1 MWTTPELKARA
12 REKLKKYFWDAL
24 VISII
29 FGLISGSGTS
39 AARSSYES
47 SGASGVQGTPFY
59 SGVEV
64 GEDIDEISPKL
75 FDEIM
80 DAVEHLPETAGS
92 MLTGENMLLLSVI
105 ASILLISFVISLMI
119 GIFVVPALMVGKNR
133 FYVESGIMEQSAGIS
148 RIAWGFKN
156 RYLNVTWVMFLKNL
170 IVMLG
175 SICFVIPGIYFSYCY
190 AMVPYILA
198 ENPDMKAR
206 DALRL
211 SKEMM
216 NGNKFGMFT
225 MELSFVGWLLLGSLI
240 GMFTCGLGSFMV
252 MPYLESTR
260 AELYLELRQ
269 PFAGM
274 LNGFGCGYGG
284 YDAYNEPGYGPQGG
298 AGSYYGEGQNPYGNQ
313 WNQAS
318 QTEFYEAPQESKAPQ
333 TPLQPE
339 TQPDRGGEVKRSEGG
354 PGRGYYLNGVFY
366 PYTEDELKELEN
378 NK

>member
-12 REKLKKYFWDAL
+12 REKIKKYFWDAL

-39 AARSSYES
+39 AARNSYES
-47 SGASGVQGTPFY
+47 SGAGTALY

-64 GEDIDEISPKL
+64 GEDVNEISPEL
-75 FDEIM
+75 FEEIM

-92 MLTGENMLLLSVI
+92 MLTEENMLLLSVI
-105 ASILLISFVISLMI
+105 ASVLLISFVISLVI
-119 GIFVVPALMVGKNR
+119 GIFVVPALTVGKNR

-148 RIAWGFKN
+148 KIAWGFKN
-156 RYLNVTWVMFLKNL
+156 RYLNVTWVMFIKNL

-198 ENPDMKAR
+198 ENPDMRAR

-211 SKEMM
+211 SKDMM

-225 MELSFVGWLLLGSLI
+225 MELSFIGWLILSSII
-240 GMFTCGLGSFMV
+240 GMFTCGLGSFLV
-252 MPYLESTR
+252 MPYIEATR

-274 LNGFGCGYGG
+274 LNGFGCGYGYG
-284 YDAYNEPGYGPQGG
+284 GYGPQTPPPTPPQL
-298 AGSYYGEGQNPYGNQ
+298 EP
-313 WNQAS
+313 QA
-318 QTEFYEAPQESKAPQ
+318 EPQAE
-333 TPLQPE
+333 
-339 TQPDRGGEVKRSEGG
+339 RGGEVKRSEGG

-366 PYTEDELKELEN
+366 PYTEDELRELEN
-378 NK
+378 NKK

>member
-12 REKLKKYFWDAL
+12 REKIKKYFWDAL

-39 AARSSYES
+39 AARNSYES
-47 SGASGVQGTPFY
+47 SGASGVHGTPFY

-64 GEDIDEISPKL
+64 GEDIDEISPEL
-75 FDEIM
+75 FEEIM

-92 MLTGENMLLLSVI
+92 MLTEENMLLLSVI
-105 ASILLISFVISLMI
+105 ASVLLISFVISLVI
-119 GIFVVPALMVGKNR
+119 GIFIVPALMVGKNR

-156 RYLNVTWVMFLKNL
+156 RYLNVTWVMFIKNL

-198 ENPDMKAR
+198 EIPDMRAR

-211 SKEMM
+211 SKDMM

-225 MELSFVGWLLLGSLI
+225 MELSFIGWLILSSII
-240 GMFTCGLGSFMV
+240 GMFTCGLGSFLV
-252 MPYLESTR
+252 MPYLEATR

-274 LNGFGCGYGG
+274 LNGFGYGYGG
-284 YDAYNEPGYGPQGG
+284 S
-298 AGSYYGEGQNPYGNQ
+298 GSYYGESQEPYGNQ
-313 WNQAS
+313 WNQ
-318 QTEFYEAPQESKAPQ
+318 TGPTDFYEAPQESQ
-333 TPLQPE
+333 TPEQPKQE
-339 TQPDRGGEVKRSEGG
+339 AQPDRGGEVKRSEGG

-366 PYTEDELKELEN
+366 PYTEDELRELEN
-378 NK
+378 NKK